1 MEEKKTVT
9 KNNSRKQSTA
19 VSKPKNT
26 KVATPQNDE
35 SRAMVSQLL
44 SEVSVAARMPKV
56 RNDEELALRFEQYF
70 AYCSANGIIPTIEEM
85 YLYTGYSIGSVNN
98 WL

>member
-56 RNDEELALRFEQYF
+56 
-70 AYCSANGIIPTIEEM
+70 
-85 YLYTGYSIGSVNN
+85 
-98 WL
+98 